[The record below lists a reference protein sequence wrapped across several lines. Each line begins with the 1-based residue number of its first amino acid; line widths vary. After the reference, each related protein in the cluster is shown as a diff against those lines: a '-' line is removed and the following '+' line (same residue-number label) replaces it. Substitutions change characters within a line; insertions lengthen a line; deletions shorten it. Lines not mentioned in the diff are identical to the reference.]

1 MLLLTQTTVIKRPF
15 LPLFIGSFLYLT
27 TSRDI
32 YLFDVGKKEGRETR
46 LVLDNLGCERDL
58 WTATVNYADAHLIT
72 GQRDALYFYNPEG
85 RGQCYVF
92 EVQS

>member
-1 MLLLTQTTVIKRPF
+1 
-15 LPLFIGSFLYLT
+15 
-27 TSRDI
+27 
-32 YLFDVGKKEGRETR
+32 VGKKDRETR

-92 EVQS
+92 EVGVEAKN